1 MSMMMMMRPSDSTPI
16 CRCRVLYLGSA
27 VPHITKDGLQGIQE
41 PLKELYPEQGALG
54 ARGIDSWLSVWSNG
68 LLLENVDEN
77 HKKITRFFPI
87 ESLHYCAAVRFV
99 LVPEKSNGSSQPR
112 FLPLDSPFAR
122 SPNPNHPPLFA
133 AILRRTSGIKVLECH
148 TFICKREMAA
158 NALVRCCFHA
168 YADSSYA
175 KQSDGGGTNG
185 TSNGAGGHSIYG
197 TVRTNRSVG
206 NNTIEKVEG
215 WRRMTNGGGA
225 AGSTLT
231 LNSAHSNGITM
242 LEAST
247 NSIDDLSECN
257 GDENHKVW
265 VGSTKDISE
274 KEDLYGAGNTMRS
287 SRSSRPRQLVGGA
300 PPPPP
305 PPPPARDDSNKSA
318 TKKAKERPR
327 RKRTPTG
334 GSREDLY
341 APSMNGSLMRSV
353 HGGRSSVSLNGTM
366 ASRGP
371 PRGFMQYQ
379 QPPPPP
385 PPPNHIYS
393 NGGGGTM
400 LRPVNGYHPHHPH
413 PPHPHHPGM
422 MQPPPPPPIMMVPT
436 TLPHPKKMHKMK
448 PGMMPVPRPGMIPAN
463 YMPVPM
469 YMHTGKKPKNGVPV
483 PVPMAME
490 EPIYMPS
497 ARPLSPVASYQPE
510 HFPHEAYLMQQYAN
524 SVNHMN
530 NNNIN
535 NNGPAPK
542 TKKGKK
548 DKKSKDSVNGMMP
561 PLMVP
566 QLMVNGGS
574 GGGGMMMMH
583 QQQQLQHQPPPP
595 PAGPPQLAVNGHRVN
610 GNGMMS
616 AGHDEMTDDTE
627 DSVYSTGI
635 YRRKGHLNERAFSY
649 SIRQEHRSRSYGS
662 LANLKFAAPP
672 IVPNGVDGV
681 PNKVDIKKERE
692 IMQMMQDLEL
702 SGDELDRAD
711 QVVHHQ
717 KQSNNVAH
725 HQRPIKTK
733 R

>member
-1 MSMMMMMRPSDSTPI
+1 MMMMRPPPSDSTPI

-99 LVPEKSNGSSQPR
+99 LVPEKSANGGGGATQPR

-175 KQSDGGGTNG
+175 KQSTDGGN
-185 TSNGAGGHSIYG
+185 NSIYG
-197 TVRTNRSVG
+197 TLRANRPGSAAAG
-206 NNTIEKVEG
+206 GINGNTIEKVEG
-215 WRRMTNGGGA
+215 WRRMTNGAAAA

-231 LNSAHSNGITM
+231 LNSAHSNGIAA
-242 LEAST
+242 LEASD
-247 NSIDDLSECN
+247 SVDDLSECN

-265 VGSTKDISE
+265 VGSTRDVSDKA
-274 KEDLYGAGNTMRS
+274 EDLYAGGNTMRS
-287 SRSSRPRQLVGGA
+287 SRSSRPRQIVGA
-300 PPPPP
+300 TPPPPP
-305 PPPPARDDSNKSA
+305 PPPVRDGDKASKKLQHNKQDG
-318 TKKAKERPR
+318 RPR
-327 RKRTPTG
+327 RKRTPTGSNGFG

-341 APSMNGSLMRSV
+341 APSVNGSLMRSSIMNGGG
-353 HGGRSSVSLNGTM
+353 GGRSSVSLNGTIV
-366 ASRGP
+366 SRGP
-371 PRGFMQYQ
+371 PRGFLS
-379 QPPPPP
+379 PPPPP
-385 PPPNHIYS
+385 PPSNHLYS
-393 NGGGGTM
+393 NGGGGGTM
-400 LRPVNGYHPHHPH
+400 LRPMNGYHHPL
-413 PPHPHHPGM
+413 PHPGM
-422 MQPPPPPPIMMVPT
+422 MPPPPIMMVPT

-448 PGMMPVPRPGMIPAN
+448 PGMMPRPGMVPAN
-463 YMPVPM
+463 YMPMPM
-469 YMHTGKKPKNGVPV
+469 YVHTGKKSKHMPP
-483 PVPMAME
+483 PHLQPMPAMAME

-510 HFPHEAYLMQQYAN
+510 HFPHEAYLMQQYAQ
-524 SVNHMN
+524 HN
-530 NNNIN
+530 NNNN
-535 NNGPAPK
+535 NNMAPAK
-542 TKKGKK
+542 SKKQAKK
-548 DKKSKDSVNGMMP
+548 DKKKLMESSVNGSMMHLP
-561 PLMVP
+561 
-566 QLMVNGGS
+566 
-574 GGGGMMMMH
+574 MMMQM
-583 QQQQLQHQPPPP
+583 PPPP
-595 PAGPPQLAVNGHRVN
+595 PSQMQMAHAVNGHRVN
-610 GNGMMS
+610 GNGI
-616 AGHDEMTDDTE
+616 AHDEMADDTE
-627 DSVYSTGI
+627 DDTVYSTGI

-672 IVPNGVDGV
+672 IVPINGVGPDSAG
-681 PNKVDIKKERE
+681 PNNKVDLKKERE

-702 SGDELDRAD
+702 SGDELDRVD
-711 QVVHHQ
+711 QVVHQ
-717 KQSNNVAH
+717 KIHMQ
-725 HQRPIKTK
+725 QRPVKTK

>member
-1 MSMMMMMRPSDSTPI
+1 MSMMMMRPSDSTPI

-99 LVPEKSNGSSQPR
+99 LVPEKSNNSSQPR

-175 KQSDGGGTNG
+175 KQSDNGTNGGGGGGT
-185 TSNGAGGHSIYG
+185 AGNSIYG
-197 TVRTNRSVG
+197 TVRTNRSMG

-215 WRRMTNGGGA
+215 WRRMTNGA
-225 AGSTLT
+225 AATGSTLT

-274 KEDLYGAGNTMRS
+274 KEDLYGGNTMRS
-287 SRSSRPRQLVGGA
+287 SRSARPRQLVGGSA

-305 PPPPARDDSNKSA
+305 PPPVRDDKMS
-318 TKKAKERPR
+318 KKNKERPR

-341 APSMNGSLMRSV
+341 APSLNGSLMRPMN
-353 HGGRSSVSLNGTM
+353 GGRSSVSLNGTIV
-366 ASRGP
+366 SRGP
-371 PRGFMQYQ
+371 PRGFGQ
-379 QPPPPP
+379 PPPP

-393 NGGGGTM
+393 NGGSM
-400 LRPVNGYHPHHPH
+400 LRPVNGYHPHPH
-413 PPHPHHPGM
+413 HHHPGM
-422 MQPPPPPPIMMVPT
+422 MQQPPPPPPPPPIMMVPT

-448 PGMMPVPRPGMIPAN
+448 PGMMPMPRPNMIPAN
-463 YMPVPM
+463 FMPVPM
-469 YMHTGKKPKNGVPV
+469 YIHTGGKKSKHGIPMPM
-483 PVPMAME
+483 PMAME

-497 ARPLSPVASYQPE
+497 TRPLSPVASYQPE
-510 HFPHEAYLMQQYAN
+510 HFPHEAYLMQQYA
-524 SVNHMN
+524 HN
-530 NNNIN
+530 NNV
-535 NNGPAPK
+535 PVTK
-542 TKKGKK
+542 SKKGKK
-548 DKKSKDSVNGMMP
+548 DKKSKDPMNGAGVMPLMP
-561 PLMVP
+561 PQMA
-566 QLMVNGGS
+566 MN
-574 GGGGMMMMH
+574 GGGGMMM
-583 QQQQLQHQPPPP
+583 QQPPPP
-595 PAGPPQLAVNGHRVN
+595 LPPPQIAVNGHRVN

-616 AGHDEMTDDTE
+616 GHDETDDTE
-627 DSVYSTGI
+627 DSVYNTGI

-672 IVPNGVDGV
+672 IVPNGVSDGV

-711 QVVHHQ
+711 QVVHQ
-717 KQSNNVAH
+717 KQMH
-725 HQRPIKTK
+725 HQRPVKTK

>member
-1 MSMMMMMRPSDSTPI
+1 MSIMMRPRSSDSTPI

-41 PLKELYPEQGALG
+41 PLKELYPEQGAIG

-99 LVPEKSNGSSQPR
+99 LVPEKSNNSTQPR

-175 KQSDGGGTNG
+175 KQAIETNGGTTNG
-185 TSNGAGGHSIYG
+185 SIYG
-197 TVRTNRSVG
+197 TVRTNQSMG

-215 WRRMTNGGGA
+215 WRRMTNN

-231 LNSAHSNGITM
+231 LNSAHSNGITT
-242 LEAST
+242 LEATT

-265 VGSTKDISE
+265 VGSTKDLSND
-274 KEDLYGAGNTMRS
+274 KDDLYNGGNTMRS
-287 SRSSRPRQLVGGA
+287 SRSNRPRQIVGA

-305 PPPPARDDSNKSA
+305 PPPPVRDEKSS
-318 TKKAKERPR
+318 KKNKERPR

-334 GSREDLY
+334 SRVGSREDLY
-341 APSMNGSLMRSV
+341 SPSINGEGPMMRPTN
-353 HGGRSSVSLNGTM
+353 GRSSVSLNGTIV
-366 ASRGP
+366 SRGP
-371 PRGFMQYQ
+371 FKGFMS
-379 QPPPPP
+379 PIPPPP

-393 NGGGGTM
+393 NGGTM
-400 LRPVNGYHPHHPH
+400 MRPINGFHHPH
-413 PPHPHHPGM
+413 PVMLHHP
-422 MQPPPPPPIMMVPT
+422 PPPPPPIMMVPT
-436 TLPHPKKMHKMK
+436 TLPHSKKMHKMK
-448 PGMMPVPRPGMIPAN
+448 PGMIPLPRPGM
-463 YMPVPM
+463 MPSNFMPMPM
-469 YMHTGKKPKNGVPV
+469 YIHTGGKKPKHMQAVPI
-483 PVPMAME
+483 PLAME

-497 ARPLSPVASYQPE
+497 TRPLSPVASYQPE

-524 SVNHMN
+524 
-530 NNNIN
+530 
-535 NNGPAPK
+535 NNGPMP
-542 TKKGKK
+542 TKNKK
-548 DKKSKDSVNGMMP
+548 DKKNKKKNSINGVIP
-561 PLMVP
+561 PI
-566 QLMVNGGS
+566 
-574 GGGGMMMMH
+574 
-583 QQQQLQHQPPPP
+583 
-595 PAGPPQLAVNGHRVN
+595 AVNGNRVN
-610 GNGMMS
+610 GNQVNGNGLS
-616 AGHDEMTDDTE
+616 HDETDDTE
-627 DSVYSTGI
+627 DSVYNTGI

-672 IVPNGVDGV
+672 MIPNGVDGV
-681 PNKVDIKKERE
+681 PKTDIKKERE

-702 SGDELDRAD
+702 SGDELDRVD
-711 QVVHHQ
+711 QVVHQ
-717 KQSNNVAH
+717 NKIQ
-725 HQRPIKTK
+725 QRPIKTK

>member
-1 MSMMMMMRPSDSTPI
+1 MSMMMMMRSSDSTPI

-99 LVPEKSNGSSQPR
+99 LVPEKSSSSSQPR

-175 KQSDGGGTNG
+175 KQADGGTAAN
-185 TSNGAGGHSIYG
+185 SIYG
-197 TVRTNRSVG
+197 TVRTNRSMG

-215 WRRMTNGGGA
+215 WRRMTNGGGTT

-242 LEAST
+242 LEASS
-247 NSIDDLSECN
+247 NSMDDLSECN
-257 GDENHKVW
+257 GNGNENHKVW
-265 VGSTKDISE
+265 VGSTKDLSE
-274 KEDLYGAGNTMRS
+274 KEDLYGGGNTMRS
-287 SRSSRPRQLVGGA
+287 SRSSRPRQLVGGSA

-305 PPPPARDDSNKSA
+305 PPPPVRDDKTA
-318 TKKAKERPR
+318 KKNKERPR

-341 APSMNGSLMRSV
+341 TSSINGSLMRPMN
-353 HGGRSSVSLNGTM
+353 GGRSSVSLNGTIV
-366 ASRGP
+366 SRGP
-371 PRGFMQYQ
+371 PRGFLQQQMPPPPPPPNHVYSNGGGTMLRPMPNNYHPHPHHLLHPGIM

-385 PPPNHIYS
+385 PPPI
-393 NGGGGTM
+393 
-400 LRPVNGYHPHHPH
+400 
-413 PPHPHHPGM
+413 
-422 MQPPPPPPIMMVPT
+422 IMVPT

-448 PGMMPVPRPGMIPAN
+448 PGMMPVPRPGMMPAN
-463 YMPVPM
+463 FMPVPM
-469 YMHTGKKPKNGVPV
+469 YIHTGGKKSKHGGM
-483 PVPMAME
+483 PVPMPMQAME

-497 ARPLSPVASYQPE
+497 NRPLSPVASYQPE
-510 HFPHEAYLMQQYAN
+510 HFPHEAYLMQQYAAN
-524 SVNHMN
+524 LN
-530 NNNIN
+530 NNNV
-535 NNGPAPK
+535 PAK
-542 TKKGKK
+542 NKKGKK
-548 DKKSKDSVNGMMP
+548 DKKSKDSVNGVGMMPMMP
-561 PLMVP
+561 PPLHMQQGP
-566 QLMVNGGS
+566 VNGLGGS
-574 GGGGMMMMH
+574 MMMM
-583 QQQQLQHQPPPP
+583 QQQQHQPPPP
-595 PAGPPQLAVNGHRVN
+595 PLPPQMQAAVNGHRVN

-616 AGHDEMTDDTE
+616 VGQDETDDTE

-635 YRRKGHLNERAFSY
+635 YRRKGHMNERAFSY

-672 IVPNGVDGV
+672 TVPVNGGGPDGI

-692 IMQMMQDLEL
+692 IMQMMRDLEL

-711 QVVHHQ
+711 QVVHQ
-717 KQSNNVAH
+717 KQMH
-725 HQRPIKTK
+725 HQRPVKTK